1 MAFAPDG
8 KTLASA
14 STDNTIRQWDAQT
27 GMSVATFKGP
37 SSFSKGLA
45 FSPRSKTLASGH
57 AEGRIYLIDARPA
70 P

>member
-1 MAFAPDG
+1 MGRVAHPRR
-8 KTLASA
+8 TRRASF
-14 STDNTIRQWDAQT
+14 RDAQT